1 MKFTHI
7 VLCAMILI
15 NFECDLVEKVD
26 EAIIDVS
33 GKVTDEGQVVEGA
46 IVLLI
51 ESADVSEGLGL
62 ANGSIT
68 DSNGRY
74 VILNVDAG
82 DYYVLAVEDRNDN
95 FEFDADADRL
105 GFYGVNPGTLD
116 ITPDRITVSDL
127 DIEDIDIVDLYS
139 L

>member
-7 VLCAMILI
+7 VLCAMISI
-15 NFECDLVEKVD
+15 NFGCDLVEKVD

-33 GKVTDEGQVVEGA
+33 GKVTDEGQAVAGA

-82 DYYVLAVEDRNDN
+82 DYYVLAVEDRNSN
-95 FEFDADADRL
+95 VEFDADTDRL
-105 GFYGVNPGTLD
+105 GFYGVNQGTLD
-116 ITPDRITVSDL
+116 FIPDKITVSDQ
-127 DIEDIDIVDLYS
+127 DIEDIDIVDLYF
-139 L
+139 